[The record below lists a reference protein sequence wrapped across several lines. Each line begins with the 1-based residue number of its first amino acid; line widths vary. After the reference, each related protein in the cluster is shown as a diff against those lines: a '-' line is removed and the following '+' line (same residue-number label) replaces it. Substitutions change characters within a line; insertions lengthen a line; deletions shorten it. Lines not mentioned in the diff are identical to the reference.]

1 MDTRELQTADAPH
14 VVEALTAAFQP
25 DPGFVFMAP
34 DPEARVDAAR
44 AVFTVMARYGFTHGL
59 VLGTPGGAA
68 ICLPPGHE
76 VTPDGMGAAGIGDV
90 APVLGDDGMERMGRL
105 VGTLGEL
112 HARVMPEPHWQ
123 LFFLGVEPS
132 RQGSGEGVAL
142 VDALSARARA
152 DGVPCYLDTLT
163 QRNVD
168 FYRRRGYDVIG
179 ETDVPGSD
187 VHAWALRT

>member
-76 VTPDGMGAAGIGDV
+76 VTP
-90 APVLGDDGMERMGRL
+90 DGMERMGRL

-179 ETDVPGSD
+179 DTDVPGSD
-187 VHAWALRT
+187 VHGWGLRT